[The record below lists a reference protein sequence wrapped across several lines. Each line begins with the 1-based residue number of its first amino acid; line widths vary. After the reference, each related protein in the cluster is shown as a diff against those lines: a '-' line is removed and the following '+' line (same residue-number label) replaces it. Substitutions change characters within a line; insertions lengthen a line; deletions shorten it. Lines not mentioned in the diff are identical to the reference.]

1 MSGVKFNIWTS
12 GSDREKIGLI
22 TAVDEKQR
30 LSPGQWTPRHWAQQ
44 TDCSA
49 NPAYPAAANHFLSR
63 RIPNFSVQSVPEFQQ
78 LPHHHCSLGTTGHW
92 VRLPLLTNRNIPS

>member
-22 TAVDEKQR
+22 IAVYEKQR
-30 LSPGQWTPRHWAQQ
+30 LSPGQWTPQRWAQQ
-44 TDCSA
+44 TDYSA

-63 RIPNFSVQSVPEFQQ
+63 CIPTSLCKVCPNFSSFHTTTALWEP
-78 LPHHHCSLGTTGHW
+78 LGIG
-92 VRLPLLTNRNIPS
+92 